1 MTSDR
6 ERFGMKPKLVA
17 MVVVAAAVVVV
28 LVVAVAV
35 AVAVA
40 AVELLAG
47 IAVDTAVVRTRRQ
60 LLLLT

>member
-35 AVAVA
+35 A

>member
-17 MVVVAAAVVVV
+17 MVVVAAAVVV
-28 LVVAVAV
+28 LVVAV

>member
-17 MVVVAAAVVVV
+17 MVVVVAAAVVVV
-28 LVVAVAV
+28 LVVAV

>member
-28 LVVAVAV
+28 IVVAV

>member
-35 AVAVA
+35 AVA